1 MIPTFTLPFDI
12 EKAFSHGSR
21 YHVPMQRHK
30 VIVIAFAICGVLPS
44 FLTGSDELDRRLKR
58 IFDSPAFAAKRFGP
72 ARWIRGGAAF
82 TTVESAPGVAG
93 AKDIVEYDTAS
104 GKRTILV
111 SHAQLTPPKSD
122 KPLAIEDYSWDKDAN
137 RLLVY
142 TESRKVWRTNSRG
155 DYWVLD
161 RALDHATSALK
172 KLGGD
177 APASSLSFAKFS
189 PDGARVAYVR
199 ANNLYVEDLA
209 TGAIRPLTANGS
221 DTLVNGASDWVYE
234 EELNVRDG
242 FRWAP
247 DGRSLAFWQF
257 DVTGVEQFAIIN
269 NTDSL
274 YPKIVN
280 IPYPKAGQKNSA
292 VRVGV
297 ISVDGGAP
305 RWMALPGDPR
315 EHYIFRVDWVENG
328 GGLAIGQLNR
338 KQNTASVYIADPQS
352 GAAKAV
358 FQDQDDA
365 WVDVPES
372 GGTGR
377 ENGGFDWLNGGKRF
391 LWLSERDG
399 WRHAYSVAR
408 EGGAPVRITSEAADV
423 MGIEAIDPESRWI
436 YFMGSSGNAT
446 QRYLYRAPVEPP
458 GPPVRL
464 TPANEPGTHFYWI
477 SPNCQWA
484 FHTYSRFDRP
494 PMTDLVSLPDH
505 KTVRTLE
512 DNGVLRANA
521 ASSLDPPVEFLQVTL
536 AGGATLD
543 GWLLKPRVF
552 DPSRKY
558 PLLVHVYGEPA
569 AVTVLDAWMGD
580 GGLFHRALADDGY
593 LIASFDNR
601 GTPAPKGRAWRKAVY
616 GAVGVLSTED
626 QTEAVLALARQRS
639 YIDVTRVGVWGWSGG
654 GSNTLNLMFR
664 SPELFRVGVAVAPVP
679 DQKLYDTIY
688 QERYMGLPDENAE
701 GYRSGSPINFAEG
714 LRGKL
719 LIVHGSGD
727 DNVHF
732 QGTQKLVNRLIELG
746 KPFEFMEYP
755 NRTHS
760 ISEGAGTTLHVY
772 SLIARYIEE
781 HL

>member
-1 MIPTFTLPFDI
+1 
-12 EKAFSHGSR
+12 
-21 YHVPMQRHK
+21 MQRHRT
-30 VIVIAFAICGVLPS
+30 IVIAFAICGVLPAW
-44 FLTGSDELDRRLKR
+44 LAGSDELDQRLKR
-58 IFDSPAFAAKRFGP
+58 IFDSPAFAAKRYGP
-72 ARWIRGGAAF
+72 ARWIRSGAAY
-82 TTVESAPGVAG
+82 TTVEDAPGAAG

-111 SHAQLTPPKSD
+111 SHTQLTPPKAE
-122 KPLAIEDYSWDKDAN
+122 KPLTIEDYRWDKDAN
-137 RLLVY
+137 RLLIY
-142 TESRKVWRTNSRG
+142 TASKKVWRTNSRG

-161 RALDHATSALK
+161 RTAGTLK
-172 KLGGD
+172 RLGGD

-209 TGAIRPLTANGS
+209 TGAIRALTADGS
-221 DTLVNGASDWVYE
+221 DTLVNGGSDWVYE

-257 DVTGVEQFAIIN
+257 DLTGVEQFAIIN

-274 YPKIVN
+274 YPKVVN
-280 IPYPKAGQKNSA
+280 IPYPKAGTKNSA

-297 ISVDGGAP
+297 IGVDGGAS
-305 RWMALPGDPR
+305 RWMQVPGDPR
-315 EHYIFRVDWVENG
+315 EHYIFRVEWVENG

-338 KQNTASVYIADPQS
+338 KQNTATVFIADPQS
-352 GAAKAV
+352 GAAHAV
-358 FQDQDDA
+358 FEDHDDA
-365 WVDVPES
+365 WVDVPDS
-372 GGTGR
+372 GGPGG
-377 ENGGFDWLNGGKRF
+377 ESGGFDWLNRGQRF
-391 LWLSERDG
+391 LWLSERDC
-399 WRHAYSVAR
+399 WRQAYSVSR
-408 EGGAPVRITSEAADV
+408 DGGTPVKITPEPWDV
-423 MGIEAIDPESRWI
+423 MGTEAIDPDSRWI
-436 YFMGSSGNAT
+436 YFMASPRNAT
-446 QRYLYRAPVEPP
+446 QRVLYRSAVAQP
-458 GPPVRL
+458 GPAVRL
-464 TPANEPGTHFYWI
+464 TPGEQPGTHSYRI

-484 FHTYSRFDRP
+484 FHTYSRFDSP
-494 PMTDLVSLPDH
+494 PVTDLVSLPDH

-521 ASSLDPPVEFLQVTL
+521 AASVTPPVEFLQVTL
-536 AGGATLD
+536 ADGATLD

-552 DPSRKY
+552 DPTKKY

-569 AVTVLDAWMGD
+569 GVTVRDAWGGD
-580 GGLFHRALADDGY
+580 GTLFHRALADDGY

-616 GAVGVLSTED
+616 GAVGVLSSQE
-626 QTEAVLALARQRS
+626 QAEAVLALARERP
-639 YIDVTRVGVWGWSGG
+639 YVDVTRVGVWGWSGG

-664 SPELFRVGVAVAPVP
+664 CPDLFRVGVAVAPVP

-732 QGTQKLVNRLIELG
+732 QGTQRLLNRLIELG

-760 ISEGAGTTLHVY
+760 ISEGSGTTLHVY
-772 SLIARYIEE
+772 RLIARYIEE
-781 HL
+781 HLPAGPR